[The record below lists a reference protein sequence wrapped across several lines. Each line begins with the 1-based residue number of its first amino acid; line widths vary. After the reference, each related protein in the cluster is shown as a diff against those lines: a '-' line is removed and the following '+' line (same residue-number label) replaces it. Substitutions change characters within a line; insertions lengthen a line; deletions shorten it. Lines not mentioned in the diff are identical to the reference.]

1 MAERQRESIPDRRS
15 SGRESSGA
23 DSGKADPRYF
33 EAEWIKGRAEGSGGL
48 VRMEA
53 LREISGGGV
62 LKTFEAEEA
71 ELVHD
76 SFIQRKPVERVKE
89 WRNMV

>member
-1 MAERQRESIPDRRS
+1 
-15 SGRESSGA
+15 
-23 DSGKADPRYF
+23 
-33 EAEWIKGRAEGSGGL
+33 
-48 VRMEA
+48 MEA
-53 LREISGGGV
+53 LREVSGGGV